1 MNFERLSGVNTELTP
16 GEVKQPDQTADMAG
30 IEPVIS
36 QDNQA
41 KPAALRQS
49 GFKESGRNFGG

>member
-41 KPAALRQS
+41 KPAAVEAEW
-49 GFKESGRNFGG
+49 F